1 MKKVSVLFSLVL
13 LVVGLLLLAKTG
25 FLHEQK
31 LLVIGTANPGLIK
44 IYKPEKG
51 TFREIKK
58 INAGY
63 KYVWTVRV
71 GDIHNNGKKYLI
83 AGVSDSLYGTS
94 FNCRVVGYD
103 LEKYQKFEIDEV
115 DSFRCKDLTIGDAD
129 NDGDNDIVLVTH
141 GKGLI
146 RMYSWDGKKWLK
158 EDLEEN
164 YIAEVDRQTGVNH
177 RVPNKELPCNE
188 CVVQTAV
195 HIAQIGDVNN
205 DGENEVVTS
214 ISSPLELQNIPEI
227 GFIKVYKKEG
237 DSWRSQIIGRF
248 DDIEARGL
256 FITDFYN
263 RGKNALLVGTGTP
276 RTTPAGVYAYEFRNN
291 KWNKRLVYSNGV
303 EKNMKAI
310 VAGDI
315 FNDELQRIVFSTG
328 FPDAKTFITTWK
340 DNKFTHEEIGRTSR
354 ELKIKDA
361 EYNSMA
367 VVLNKTPDGTQ
378 IINGGFITFPKEK
391 KGAEAAD
398 QGFLTIYT
406 QKGGKWGSQIIDK
419 ASIWAMDLN

>member
-58 INAGY
+58 INSGY

-146 RMYSWDGKKWLK
+146 RMAKG
-158 EDLEEN
+158 
-164 YIAEVDRQTGVNH
+164 
-177 RVPNKELPCNE
+177 
-188 CVVQTAV
+188 
-195 HIAQIGDVNN
+195 
-205 DGENEVVTS
+205 
-214 ISSPLELQNIPEI
+214 
-227 GFIKVYKKEG
+227 
-237 DSWRSQIIGRF
+237 RSG
-248 DDIEARGL
+248 
-256 FITDFYN
+256 
-263 RGKNALLVGTGTP
+263 
-276 RTTPAGVYAYEFRNN
+276 
-291 KWNKRLVYSNGV
+291 
-303 EKNMKAI
+303 
-310 VAGDI
+310 
-315 FNDELQRIVFSTG
+315 
-328 FPDAKTFITTWK
+328 
-340 DNKFTHEEIGRTSR
+340 R
-354 ELKIKDA
+354 ELHC
-361 EYNSMA
+361 
-367 VVLNKTPDGTQ
+367 
-378 IINGGFITFPKEK
+378 
-391 KGAEAAD
+391 
-398 QGFLTIYT
+398 
-406 QKGGKWGSQIIDK
+406 GSG
-419 ASIWAMDLN
+419 